1 MKKYFYKDDN
11 LYDEDGKS
19 VMMGW
24 ERPVMKKV
32 SDLICFNK
40 GDILNI
46 GFGMGIVDTY
56 IQEHNPSSH
65 TIIERHPDVIDKMKL
80 DGWEEKSNCLFGG
93 WQDFLNVMGQF
104 DGIYLDT
111 WYDNR
116 SPKIV
121 KKLIDEHLKVGGV
134 FSVWYNQGE
143 FNSLVKVLDTNYS
156 VELHKIKNDDLI
168 SKKQYLDGGTY
179 IDPESEY
186 IIVPTIT
193 KNHYI

>member
-65 TIIERHPDVIDKMKL
+65 TIIERHPDVIDKMK
-80 DGWEEKSNCLFGG
+80 EQYKKNK
-93 WQDFLNVMGQF
+93 FLNPYRMKNMYNMQTVGQIMMNLDKKEVTVRMDNEMGEF
-104 DGIYLDT
+104 VGINNKLPKNYT
-111 WYDNR
+111 
-116 SPKIV
+116 PKI
-121 KKLIDEHLKVGGV
+121 
-134 FSVWYNQGE
+134 SVRIEGE
-143 FNSLVKVLDTNYS
+143 
-156 VELHKIKNDDLI
+156 KINRK
-168 SKKQYLDGGTY
+168 
-179 IDPESEY
+179 
-186 IIVPTIT
+186 
-193 KNHYI
+193 